1 MIVYI
6 FLLSALCAHGVH
18 ASYVAATAGRIV
30 ADDAARIAATQV
42 DDVGRTVARGADSS
56 AGLAAGQ
63 ALESG
68 VQAGGTTVAREV
80 EREVVSAQAQANK
93 TVLQVIQDTAQS
105 MYKWVFGT
113 PVDIAP
119 VSTPVIKV
127 AAPAAQSAGLA
138 NDLAQAPALQ
148 MQRSQDDVAR
158 AGGTQTN
165 IAKHALGP
173 DHETVNPILE
183 EAAKKGLESAVE
195 MQKKALQSQI
205 AKSQTTK
212 AVATGANAQKDQD
225 DA

>member
-105 MYKWVFGT
+105 G
-113 PVDIAP
+113 
-119 VSTPVIKV
+119 S
-127 AAPAAQSAGLA
+127 S
-138 NDLAQAPALQ
+138 
-148 MQRSQDDVAR
+148 
-158 AGGTQTN
+158 
-165 IAKHALGP
+165 
-173 DHETVNPILE
+173 
-183 EAAKKGLESAVE
+183 
-195 MQKKALQSQI
+195 
-205 AKSQTTK
+205 
-212 AVATGANAQKDQD
+212 
-225 DA
+225 